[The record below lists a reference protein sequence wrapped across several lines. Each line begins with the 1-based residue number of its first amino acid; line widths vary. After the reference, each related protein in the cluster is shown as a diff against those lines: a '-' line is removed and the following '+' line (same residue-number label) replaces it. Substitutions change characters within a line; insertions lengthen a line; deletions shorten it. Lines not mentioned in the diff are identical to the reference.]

1 MGTEDP
7 RRARLAAA
15 LAAAFLLVPAAV
27 MTPMAAGDSGEYYL
41 TAESLL
47 NHGTP
52 ELRGADVSIMA
63 SRMARNP
70 VTGAFRT
77 LTAYRTGRNGAQ
89 YAQHFWA
96 YPAVTLPVRALLRR
110 LPVNEYKAFAI
121 TNALLLAAAV
131 WLWLARA
138 PYPFPWRAVGAA
150 LLVVSPIGWFV
161 HWTHP
166 EVYSAALVTAA
177 LVCWRWGRLV
187 TATLLAALGALQNP
201 PLLILTGLLW
211 LRAVTERGPRRD
223 RRFALAS
230 LAALPAVVPYAFNLW
245 AFGTPSL
252 IADENVH
259 VSLIRPGRFLELLYD
274 LNIGL
279 IAYVPLT
286 LMLAVVASVVALA
299 RPCLRGMV
307 AAAWLALVAMA
318 SVCSAM
324 HDWNHGT
331 SGPSRYAV
339 WLFPLLVVLVCEI
352 GARVGGRW
360 MLAAAAAALAAQAA
374 VFVARRGFAARE
386 DYVQHSWLAR
396 FVLAR
401 WPALYAPTPEIF
413 IERTSHHDWAE
424 DEMVGPYVYTAGGR
438 CRKAYAQKRH
448 AAALLEQ
455 CGTEPPAFTAFRA
468 EVQERSGGRKEWTYV
483 NY

>member
-1 MGTEDP
+1 MV
-7 RRARLAAA
+7 R
-15 LAAAFLLVPAAV
+15 
-27 MTPMAAGDSGEYYL
+27 S
-41 TAESLL
+41 
-47 NHGTP
+47 
-52 ELRGADVSIMA
+52 
-63 SRMARNP
+63 P

-96 YPAVTLPVRALLRR
+96 YPAVTLPVRVLLRR

-131 WLWLARA
+131 GLWLARA
-138 PYPFPWRAVGAA
+138 PYPFAWRAVGAA

-166 EVYSAALVTAA
+166 EVYSAALVIAA
-177 LVCWRWGRLV
+177 LVCWRAGRPV
-187 TATLLAALGALQNP
+187 AATLLAAVGALQNP
-201 PLLILTGLLW
+201 PLLILAGLLW
-211 LRAVTERGPRRD
+211 LRAVTERVPDRG
-223 RRFALAS
+223 RRFVLAS
-230 LAALPAVVPYAFNLW
+230 LAALPALLPYAFNLW

-252 IADENVH
+252 IADENIH
-259 VSLIRPGRFLELLYD
+259 VSLIRPARFLELLYD

-286 LMLAVVASVVALA
+286 VVLAVVATGLAVA
-299 RPCLRGMV
+299 RPGLRGM
-307 AAAWLALVAMA
+307 AGAAWLAFVAMA
-318 SVCSAM
+318 AVCSAM

-339 WLFPLLVVLVCEI
+339 WLFPLLVLVVCET
-352 GARVGGRW
+352 GARAGRRW
-360 MLAAAAAALAAQAA
+360 MTAAAVLALLAQAA
-374 VFVARRGFAARE
+374 VFAARRGFAARE
-386 DYVQHSWLAR
+386 DYVEHSWLAR
-396 FVLAR
+396 SVMGR

-424 DEMVGPYVYTAGGR
+424 DEMEGPYVYTAGGR

-448 AAALLEQ
+448 AAVLLEQ
-455 CGTEPPAFTAFRA
+455 CGSEPAAFTAFRA
-468 EVQERSGGRKEWTYV
+468 DVQQRSGGRKEWTYV

>member
-1 MGTEDP
+1 
-7 RRARLAAA
+7 
-15 LAAAFLLVPAAV
+15 
-27 MTPMAAGDSGEYYL
+27 
-41 TAESLL
+41 
-47 NHGTP
+47 
-52 ELRGADVSIMA
+52 
-63 SRMARNP
+63 
-70 VTGAFRT
+70 
-77 LTAYRTGRNGAQ
+77 
-89 YAQHFWA
+89 
-96 YPAVTLPVRALLRR
+96 VTLPVRAVVRR
-110 LPVNEYKAFAI
+110 LPLNEYKAFAI

-138 PYPFPWRAVGAA
+138 PYPLAWRALGAA

-166 EVYSAALVTAA
+166 EAYSAALVIAA
-177 LVCWRWGRLV
+177 LACWRSGRPV
-187 TATLLAALGALQNP
+187 AATLLAALGALQNP

-211 LRAVTERGPRRD
+211 LIAVTDRVPRRG
-223 RRFALAS
+223 RRFARAS
-230 LAALPAVVPYAFNLW
+230 LAALPAVIPYAFNLW

-259 VSLIRPGRFLELLYD
+259 VSLIRPGRALELLYD

-279 IAYVPLT
+279 VAYVPLT
-286 LMLAVVASVVALA
+286 LLLAVVATVLALT
-299 RPCLRGMV
+299 RPGLRGV
-307 AAAWLALVAMA
+307 VGVAWLALVAMA

-339 WLFPLLVVLVCEI
+339 WLFPLLVLVVCET

-360 MLAAAAAALAAQAA
+360 MIAAAAAALAAQAA
-374 VFVARRGFAARE
+374 VFVARRGFEARQ

-424 DEMVGPYVYTAGGR
+424 DEMVGPYVYAADGR

-455 CGTEPPAFTAFRA
+455 CGTEPAAFTAFRT

-483 NY
+483 DY